1 MKVLFYLYRY
11 PGLGGIETVTTHL
24 ANYLY
29 ENNIEVCFFSENFE
43 KITLPLNPNIKVFH
57 PQTKNLRKSLHTV
70 LLNEHID
77 TVVLHDNYDAD
88 ANTII
93 EVLKELRIKL
103 IVQEHSDPV
112 GTMVGARRYVKALR
126 MNNIRNILWRIK
138 NFNYVSRV
146 SRKFLNRKQL
156 LVDASY
162 IYILLSK
169 RFEKSLKKCVPN
181 IDQSK
186 IVAINNPLTVP
197 IKEFTLQN
205 KKKRVVFVSRLEGVK
220 GVNHL
225 ISIYEKCAINNR
237 NWSFEVYGDGKQR
250 GLIESLAEKH
260 DNISYHGVT
269 NNVSK
274 VLETASILVMTSSFE
289 GWGLVLTEAMANGC
303 IPMAF
308 NSYLS
313 VKDIIDDNKN
323 GILVSPFDTNEYCE
337 KLQTLINSADIRY
350 RMSCESIKKAKS
362 FDITNGIGK
371 QWLNLLTSPTK
382 RKLAIASSNR
392 SHLLDVAREMSNMEG
407 YDVVFYTFTPKWRL
421 RNYNIDISH
430 TVSLFWF
437 CIFGI
442 LVNRIFPSEFSR
454 ELQRRLLDNAASFL
468 LKECDVLICQS
479 PYFYRTMHKARKKYE
494 AKIILDRGSTHV
506 RKFQEYAKEYSK
518 HIMPKWYIHFDEI
531 QYVYADYIAIASEHV
546 KNSFLEYGISA
557 NKLFVNPYGF
567 DTHNFYPTKLDNSK
581 QVYDLLYIGQWS
593 KRKGCELL
601 IKLCAKYGYS
611 LLHVGSILDVS
622 FPTELENIVHVD
634 SQPEAK
640 LMEYYCQAKVFIL
653 ASYDEGL
660 SLVQAQA
667 ITCGL
672 PLVISTR
679 TGGRDLRAFVDNPE
693 YIIEFESFSI
703 ESIQKSVEKALTMVG
718 NQVGVRNYAGEKIK
732 ALDWK
737 SYAKRYDKFIT
748 KILK

>member
-29 ENNIEVCFFSENFE
+29 ENGIEICFFSEVFE
-43 KITLPLNPNIKVFH
+43 EKKMPLNSNIKVFH
-57 PQTKNLRKSLHTV
+57 SSTQDLRKSLHEV
-70 LLNEHID
+70 LENENID
-77 TVVLHDNYDAD
+77 IVVLHDNYDAD
-88 ANTII
+88 AITIVK
-93 EVLKELRIKL
+93 VLKELHIPL
-103 IVQEHSDPV
+103 FIQEHSDPL
-112 GTMVGARRYVKALR
+112 GTIVGAKRYVETLK
-126 MNNIRNILWRIK
+126 MNNLRNILWRIK

-146 SRKFLNRKQL
+146 AKKYLKRKQL

-162 IYILLSK
+162 KYILLSC
-169 RFEKSLKKCVPN
+169 RFVNPLEKCVTIVDN
-181 IDQSK
+181 SK

-197 IKEFTLQN
+197 INELALQN

-220 GVNHL
+220 GVHHL
-225 ISIYEKCAINNR
+225 VSIYEKCAINNQD
-237 NWSFEVYGDGKQR
+237 WSFEIYGDGKQR
-250 GLIESLAEKH
+250 NLIETLANNH
-260 DNISYHGVT
+260 NNISYNGVT

-313 VKDIIDDNKN
+313 VKDIIDDSKN
-323 GILVSPFDTNEYCE
+323 GVLVSPFNINEYCE
-337 KLQTLINSADIRY
+337 KLQALIDSTDVRY
-350 RMSCESIKKAKS
+350 RMSCECIQKARS
-362 FDITNGIGK
+362 FDITNNIGK
-371 QWLNLLTSPTK
+371 QWLDLLTSPIK
-382 RKLAIASSNR
+382 SKLAIASSNR
-392 SHLLDVAREMSNMEG
+392 SHLLDVAREMSNTGG

-421 RNYNIDISH
+421 KNYNIDISH

-437 CIFGI
+437 CVLGI
-442 LVNRIFPSEFSR
+442 LVNRIFPSEISR
-454 ELQRRLLDNAASFL
+454 ELQRRFLDNAASFL

-479 PYFYRTMHKARKKYE
+479 PYFNRTMKKARKKYG

-518 HIMPKWYIHFDEI
+518 HIMPEWYMRFDEA
-531 QYVYADYIAIASEHV
+531 QYFYADYIAIASEHV
-546 KNSFLEYGISA
+546 KNSFLDFGTSA
-557 NKLFVNPYGF
+557 KKLFVNPYGF
-567 DTHNFYPTKLDNSK
+567 DSRNFYPTTLDNSEK
-581 QVYDLLYIGQWS
+581 VFDLLYIGQWS

-601 IKLCAKYGYS
+601 IDLCAKYGYS
-611 LLHVGSILDVS
+611 LLHVGAILDVS
-622 FPTELENIVHVD
+622 FPENLKDVIHID

-640 LMEYYCQAKVFIL
+640 LIEYYKKAKVFIL

-679 TGGRDLRAFVDNPE
+679 TGGRDLKAFVDNPE
-693 YIIEFESFSI
+693 YIIEFNDFMI
-703 ESIQKSVEKALTMVG
+703 ESIQESVEKALTIAN
-718 NQVGVRNYAGEKIK
+718 NQSGIRDYAGEKIK
-732 ALDWK
+732 DLDWK
-737 SYAKRYDKFIT
+737 SYAIRYDKFIK